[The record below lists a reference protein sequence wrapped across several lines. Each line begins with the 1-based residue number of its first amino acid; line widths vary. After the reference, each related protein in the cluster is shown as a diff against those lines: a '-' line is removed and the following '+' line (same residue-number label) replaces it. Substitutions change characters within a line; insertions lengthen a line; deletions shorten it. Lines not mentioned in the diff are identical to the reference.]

1 MLLSFPRSF
10 LRSGSI
16 LTVLSVLL
24 SGSPQVM
31 AAGQVRVAVAANF
44 TQAAKEIG
52 AAFAE
57 KTGYRAILSFGSTG
71 QLFTQ
76 IGLDAPFDVFLAA
89 DTARPQKAV
98 EDGLALAESRFTYA
112 RGRLVLF
119 SADEGFVEGKATLE
133 RDGFRKIAMANPVT
147 APYGAAALQVLEALG
162 VHDALR
168 GKFVFG
174 SNIAQTFQFV
184 DTGNAELGFVAFSQI
199 RDRADGSRWIV
210 PQRYHEPIAQ
220 DAVLLRRGAD
230 NAAARAYMAFL
241 RGGEARAIRT
251 KYGYDGGG

>member
-1 MLLSFPRSF
+1 MLLPILRSF
-10 LRSGSI
+10 LRSRAVV
-16 LTVLSVLL
+16 LVLSALL
-24 SGSPQVM
+24 FSSPQVM

-57 KTGYRAILSFGSTG
+57 KTGHQAIFSFGSTG

-89 DTARPQKAV
+89 DTARPQKAI

-119 SADEGFVEGKATLE
+119 SADKGFVDGEATLK
-133 RDGFRKIAMANPVT
+133 RDEFHKIAMANPVT
-147 APYGAAALQVLEALG
+147 APYGAAAIQVLKALG
-162 VHDALR
+162 VHDALKSKVVL
-168 GKFVFG
+168 GN
-174 SNIAQTFQFV
+174 NIAQTFQFV
-184 DTGNAELGFVAFSQI
+184 ATGNAELGFVAFSQVK
-199 RDRADGSRWIV
+199 DRADGSRWVV
-210 PQRYHEPIAQ
+210 PEQYYEPIAQ

-230 NAAARAYMAFL
+230 NAAARAYMEFL
-241 RGGEARAIRT
+241 RGAEAQAIKK
-251 KYGYDGGG
+251 KYGYDGGD